1 MIAAAAQEQEVS
13 LTASTPPRE
22 EKIAPTT
29 CSEAVEHE
37 DRASAPTPTSLC
49 LPHGPACGAASGSQN
64 DAIFIPSDSESE
76 SESCEADEDVPS
88 LRALNALIDKGTTTK
103 PNSTSPAPT
112 MPTVPYTPRAVI
124 SSLKVD
130 DDLDGAVQHS
140 PPPASLT
147 TSAPQRQGLRNGLDS
162 SRCSASISTA
172 EAAEQDHEQAE
183 DANEPLSSP
192 CGNHGPSGPAELPRQ
207 TQPHESGSQ
216 NDSASIDADGN
227 TADDGD
233 RHSSRDADSDSS
245 SDRNSGSDGDDV
257 DDDYDD
263 DGSPSDTDGEDG
275 SHSKKRKTGRS
286 PSVTGSDD
294 GHADGFPSDDKTE
307 EIFRPWSHKRQKL
320 AHDREDTTPV
330 RRQNSM
336 PCSAGRLS
344 QSPRRPQTASMLSP
358 PASDSLSESESDK
371 GSECSKASNERRRTL
386 AADSEKRDRTD

>member
-1 MIAAAAQEQEVS
+1 
-13 LTASTPPRE
+13 
-22 EKIAPTT
+22 
-29 CSEAVEHE
+29 
-37 DRASAPTPTSLC
+37 
-49 LPHGPACGAASGSQN
+49 
-64 DAIFIPSDSESE
+64 
-76 SESCEADEDVPS
+76 
-88 LRALNALIDKGTTTK
+88 
-103 PNSTSPAPT
+103 

-124 SSLKVD
+124 SSLEVD
-130 DDLDGAVQHS
+130 DDLNGAVQHS

-172 EAAEQDHEQAE
+172 EVAEQDHEQAE

-216 NDSASIDADGN
+216 NDSASIDADN
-227 TADDGD
+227 NIADDGD

-245 SDRNSGSDGDDV
+245 SDSNSGSDGDDV
-257 DDDYDD
+257 DHDYDD

-294 GHADGFPSDDKTE
+294 GHADGFPSDDNTE
-307 EIFRPWSHKRQKL
+307 EIFHPWSHKRQKL

-358 PASDSLSESESDK
+358 PASHSLSESESDK
-371 GSECSKASNERRRTL
+371 GSDCSKASAASFGEWLLQNAALKCVTIDGVTTYQLQFQRAQAHSCSRQRETRPHRLVRSNKRGRKPRDETKGRRCGVCNRPGHNARTCQKGVRTSSE
-386 AADSEKRDRTD
+386 DSSCES